1 MKNQTFMGSPT
12 NARFVA
18 CPSTVKS
25 GDLVLVGTA
34 PACAL
39 NDYQPNSNTGNPA
52 AVGGA
57 VFYFSGTF
65 TGTVIGSSS
74 HSPYTPEAL
83 GPGAP
88 LFASGTLDS
97 ATNVTTGLLITGTTS
112 DTPFGCIDET
122 GPGVTSGATN
132 TQTNI
137 RFGDA

>member
-1 MKNQTFMGSPT
+1 MKNQTYVGTPT

-39 NDYQPNSNTGNPA
+39 NDYQTNTG
-52 AVGGA
+52 GA
-57 VFYFSGTF
+57 TFYFSGTF

-74 HSPYTPEAL
+74 HSPYTPVAIN
-83 GPGAP
+83 PGSP
-88 LFASGTLDS
+88 LYASGTLDS
-97 ATNVTTGLLITGTTS
+97 TTNVTTGLLITAYTS
-112 DTPFGCIDET
+112 DTPFGRVDES
-122 GPGVTSGATN
+122 GPGVLSGATN
-132 TQTNI
+132 TATNI